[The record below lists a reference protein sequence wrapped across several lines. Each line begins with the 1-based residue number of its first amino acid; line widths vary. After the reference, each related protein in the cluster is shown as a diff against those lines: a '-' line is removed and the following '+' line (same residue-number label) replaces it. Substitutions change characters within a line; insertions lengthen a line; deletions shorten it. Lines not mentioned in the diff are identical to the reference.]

1 MLFLSI
7 ITRAIIRR
15 SATAMPVTLICAG
28 LLLSAPSTQAGEI
41 QSLAS
46 IQLQAE
52 AFITGYPYTSPYP
65 PRFKLARLDNR
76 LRLKPCR
83 EALSIEFSRREQV
96 WGNTALLV
104 RCPVKSGWKIHLPVT
119 VEVFDDVLVAARPL
133 VKGQKIDETRVTYE
147 KHNIARLKNGY
158 YSRDSVLG
166 LLEAK
171 RNLSRGSVLTP
182 ANLKPLMLVRS
193 GQQVTLLLDYNGLQV
208 RSSGKALRSARLGE
222 LVKVRNSQSNKIVE
236 GVVAGEG
243 VVRISI

>member
-1 MLFLSI
+1 M
-7 ITRAIIRR
+7 R
-15 SATAMPVTLICAG
+15 SSMRFIGTKLRSFASALPATLTCAAS
-28 LLLSAPSTQAGEI
+28 LLYTPSAPAAEI

-52 AFITGYPYTSPYP
+52 DFIMGYPYASPYP
-65 PRFKLARLDNR
+65 PRFKLARLDSR

-83 EALSIEFSRREQV
+83 QELAIGFSRREQV
-96 WGNTALLV
+96 FGNTALLV
-104 RCPVKSGWKIHLPVT
+104 RCPATPGWKIHLPVT
-119 VEVFDDVLVAARPL
+119 IEVFDDVLVAASPL
-133 VKGQKIDETRVTYE
+133 VKGQKIDDSKVTYE
-147 KHNIARLKNGY
+147 KHDIARLKNGY
-158 YSRDSVLG
+158 YSRDSGLG

-171 RNLSRGSVLTP
+171 RNLARGSVLTT

-236 GVVAGEG
+236 GVVTGEG
-243 VVRISI
+243 LVQISL